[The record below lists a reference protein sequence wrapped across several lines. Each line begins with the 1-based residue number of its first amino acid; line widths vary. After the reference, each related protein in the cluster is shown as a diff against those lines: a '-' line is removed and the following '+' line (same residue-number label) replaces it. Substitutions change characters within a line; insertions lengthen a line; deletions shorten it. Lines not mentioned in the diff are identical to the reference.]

1 MATTT
6 RTTPRT
12 RISPPPPLPVS
23 NDELADAIGRV
34 EETAA
39 QLFEMD
45 SRVHSVG
52 VGMGDGGRPIYRA
65 VRNKNKI
72 VAQKIPIRRL
82 AAATTTFA
90 FPVKFVDAEGD
101 AAPLHKRVEFGTKGI
116 VATAGSVL
124 PEQQRQRP
132 LVCGLQ
138 IQNFDDDSRQ
148 KIFAQSAI
156 IVGSI
161 GCFVKKGK
169 VTFILSNNHV
179 VAGENRGKS
188 GDRILQDGA
197 LKFKNTLQ
205 IANLGSFV
213 PIQFSPLGA
222 TVIKGNVVFNDVDA
236 GIARLVTGTKAK
248 NQYLTGRTE
257 KPPASIGTAQRDALV
272 SKVGRT
278 TGPTHGRVTSIA
290 TIVGPVE
297 YDGKPAWFRNSIE
310 IEGVGMQFSD
320 HGDSGSA
327 IVNDN
332 GELVGLLY
340 AGNGTQTYACPIA
353 AVLAELGVTL

>member
-6 RTTPRT
+6 GQRHTTIT
-12 RISPPPPLPVS
+12 PPPPPPS
-23 NDELADAIGRV
+23 KDELAEAIGRV
-34 EETAA
+34 AETAA

-52 VGMGDGGRPIYRA
+52 VGSGDEGRPIYRA

-72 VAQKIPIRRL
+72 VAQKIPIRKL
-82 AAATTTFA
+82 AAAATKQFA
-90 FPVKFVDAEGD
+90 FPVQFVDAEGD
-101 AAPLHKRVEFGTKGI
+101 ASPLYKRI
-116 VATAGSVL
+116 ALSVKAL
-124 PEQQRQRP
+124 GGGVFPEQQRHRP

-148 KIFAQSAI
+148 GLFAQGEI

-169 VTFILSNNHV
+169 NTFILSNNHV
-179 VAGENRGKS
+179 VAGENRGKAN
-188 GDRILQDGA
+188 DRILQQGA
-197 LKFKNTLQ
+197 IKFNITQ
-205 IANLGSFV
+205 NAASLGTFV
-213 PIQFSPLGA
+213 PIQFSPVGA
-222 TVIKGNVVFNDVDA
+222 TVLKGNVVFNDVDA
-236 GIARLVTGTKAK
+236 GIAKLVSGAKAK
-248 NQYLTGRTE
+248 NQYLSGRKE
-257 KPPASIGTAQRDALV
+257 KPPVSIGTAQRDALV

-278 TGPTHGRVTSIA
+278 TGPTHGKITSIA
-290 TIVGPVE
+290 TIVGPVA

-310 IEGVGMQFSD
+310 IEGIGMQFSD

-327 IVNDN
+327 IVNEN

-353 AVLAELGVTL
+353 AVLEALGVSF